1 MKDGYKIM
9 DSDLHVIE
17 TGALYENYM
26 PEEFFDQR
34 PEYLGWSPT
43 NFPHWRVQGELIP
56 PWALS
61 DEVIKAQRFL
71 DAPTEELYTPIKTV
85 ATMQNRHWK
94 PWTSKGLISLSYF
107 ERLPTW

>member
-61 DEVIKAQRFL
+61 DEVIKEINKVQTIY
-71 DAPTEELYTPIKTV
+71 PNPC
-85 ATMQNRHWK
+85 
-94 PWTSKGLISLSYF
+94 P
-107 ERLPTW
+107 